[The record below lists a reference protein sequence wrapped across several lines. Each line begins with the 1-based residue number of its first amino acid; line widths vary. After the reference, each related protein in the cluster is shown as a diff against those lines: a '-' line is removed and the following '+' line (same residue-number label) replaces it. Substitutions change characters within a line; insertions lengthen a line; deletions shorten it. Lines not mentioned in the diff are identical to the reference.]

1 MRQGKYRSM
10 RQGKFLKET
19 GYREYIERI
28 IDSPPEKTDPNW
40 TQSSLGLPL
49 SKIVHS
55 GVETFF
61 EKNRDKNIKQLEVDL
76 EKSKSP
82 LMLLLAIKTAREA
95 ISQNIESKN
104 SPVAPK
110 VLPPL
115 PASSSKQGSER

>member
-115 PASSSKQGSER
+115 PASSSEQ